1 MSVTGLAMP
10 VSDLSY
16 LLMGDSSYTGFFA
29 TVLLN
34 NDDVI
39 YGSSGD
45 DVLEGYFGSDTLV
58 GADGN
63 DSLDGGSGANTLY
76 RGNGNDSLTS
86 SSGYL
91 DGGAGIDSMS
101 SYAADD
107 TYVVDNALDVVL
119 EPRNFSGGND
129 TVYSSVDYALHYS
142 FIFALENLWL
152 LDGAT
157 RGTGN
162 EVSNR
167 MVGNAA
173 ANVLTAVAAMTRS
186 WAPRATTG
194 SPETTQPRA
203 VLASFP
209 ETTGSPATRATTRCS
224 AGPVSTSSADPAWT
238 CSWASWATTSPRR
251 RADGLHRRPPGLRPA
266 LGGDGDDVIF
276 GDGLTT
282 SYGFASDTIYGEAGN
297 DILMGESGD
306 HAADGALDVIY
317 GGTGNDHIYGGTGND
332 WIYGGDGADVI
343 DGGEGFRTLLS
354 RARAPTSCSARRP

>member
-1 MSVTGLAMP
+1 
-10 VSDLSY
+10 
-16 LLMGDSSYTGFFA
+16 
-29 TVLLN
+29 
-34 NDDVI
+34 
-39 YGSSGD
+39 
-45 DVLEGYFGSDTLV
+45 
-58 GADGN
+58 
-63 DSLDGGSGANTLY
+63 
-76 RGNGNDSLTS
+76 
-86 SSGYL
+86 
-91 DGGAGIDSMS
+91 MS

-238 CSWASWATTSPRR
+238 CSWASWATTSRRR
-251 RADGLHRRPPGLRPA
+251 RAVDYIDGRQGSDQLLA
-266 LGGDGDDVIF
+266 ATA
-276 GDGLTT
+276 TT
-282 SYGFASDTIYGEAGN
+282 SSSATASRRATGSASSLIYGEAGN

-306 HAADGALDVIY
+306 HAAGGALDVIY

-332 WIYGGDGADVI
+332 WIYGGDGVDVI
-343 DGGEGFRTLLS
+343 DGGEGSDLIVPGQGADILLG
-354 RARAPTSCSARRP
+354 SAASNLRHGHGRRRPLQLPEPHGRR